1 MIYSTINVKSKKS
14 AQDAKYE
21 TETSHIQQILKVIGK
36 VRFSCIHLTPETDKG
51 WELSSIAIWKDF
63 YFLIFFEGKLNFCGR
78 LQKKIF
84 QKLFFFFGLPGFFSL
99 FSPRLFREFDQFP
112 DSFTDFQ
119 TVCKDFDILES
130 FRTIR
135 IFYCSFE
142 SIQTAWFFP
151 VNLKTSIK
159 NEYFLDKLK
168 YTKNIYKNQFSNTLR
183 SGDLFG
189 NFIKDTRESSIFLK
203 YQIMFG

>member
-78 LQKKIF
+78 LQKKNLPKIV
-84 QKLFFFFGLPGFFSL
+84 FFL
-99 FSPRLFREFDQFP
+99 
-112 DSFTDFQ
+112 
-119 TVCKDFDILES
+119 
-130 FRTIR
+130 R
-135 IFYCSFE
+135 I
-142 SIQTAWFFP
+142 AWIFFP
-151 VNLKTSIK
+151 
-159 NEYFLDKLK
+159 F
-168 YTKNIYKNQFSNTLR
+168 FP
-183 SGDLFG
+183 
-189 NFIKDTRESSIFLK
+189 
-203 YQIMFG
+203 